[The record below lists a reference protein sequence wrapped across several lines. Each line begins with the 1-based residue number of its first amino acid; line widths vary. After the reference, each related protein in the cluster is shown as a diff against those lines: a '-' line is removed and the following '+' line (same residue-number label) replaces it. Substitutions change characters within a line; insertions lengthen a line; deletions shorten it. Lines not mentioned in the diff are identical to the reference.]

1 MKIKIIKTF
10 PVAKGRSPR
19 KGKIYDV
26 TAYDYKKNIAY
37 IKVGKK
43 SVGVFVN
50 QKRKNDNEAN
60 IVEN

>member
-1 MKIKIIKTF
+1 MKIRMIKTF
-10 PVAKGRSPR
+10 PVAKGRSPQ

-26 TAYDYKKNIAY
+26 IAYDYKKNIAY

-43 SVGVFVN
+43 TVGVFVN
-50 QKRKNDNEAN
+50 QKRKNDNEAD

>member
-1 MKIKIIKTF
+1 MKIRMIKTF

-26 TAYDYKKNIAY
+26 VDYDYKKNIAY

-43 SVGVFVN
+43 TVGVFVN
-50 QKRKNDNEAN
+50 QKRKNDNEAD
-60 IVEN
+60 IVED